1 MDSIDA
7 RLREHGLTLPDLAP
21 THEFVAV
28 KLLGDIAFVSGHA
41 PFDKGGFRFVGSVG
55 DDHDLE
61 QARLAAREALLGCL
75 ASLRHHLG
83 SLDRVTDI
91 VKMNG
96 YVKCGP
102 HFPLLPRVTDGAS
115 TLLRDLWGERGR
127 HARTTVGVAEL
138 PAGVA
143 VEIELVVKVALPP
156 AAPDTTT

>member
-28 KLLGDIAFVSGHA
+28 KLLGDIALVSGHA
-41 PFDKGGFRFVGSVG
+41 SFIKACSGLWAVWVTIAILNKRV
-55 DDHDLE
+55 
-61 QARLAAREALLGCL
+61 
-75 ASLRHHLG
+75 SLQEKRYSAVFPHRHHFG

-115 TLLRDLWGERGR
+115 ALLLDLWGERGR

-143 VEIELVVKVALPP
+143 VEIELVVKFALPP
-156 AAPDTTT
+156 AVPDTTT